1 MKISAVIIAGNE
13 ESKIADAISS
23 VDWADE
29 VLVIDSESKDRTKEI
44 ADSLGARVITR
55 QWPGFSAQKQ
65 FGVDAAEF
73 DWIFSLDAD
82 ERVSPDLSAE
92 IKQLRDAGREP
103 ASAGYRIP
111 RSSSYMGRQI
121 KHSGWYPDWQMRL
134 FDRRKG
140 RWSDALIHESFK
152 LNEGETSQKLNGD
165 IVHITVDDASDHH
178 RMIGERY
185 APLAARQ
192 MFDRGR
198 RTSVLKLITAAP
210 LAFFSSFILKA
221 GFLDGMPGYC
231 IARFSAHHAFLKH
244 LLLWELQNG
253 SIKPPT

>member
-13 ESKIADAISS
+13 ESKIADAIAS

-29 VLVIDSESKDRTKEI
+29 VLVIDSESRDRTKEI

-55 QWPGFSAQKQ
+55 EWPGFSAQKQ

-82 ERVSPDLSAE
+82 ERVSLDLSTA
-92 IKQLRDAGREP
+92 IKQIRDGGIDPVTAGF
-103 ASAGYRIP
+103 RIP
-111 RSSSYMGRQI
+111 RSSYYMGRQI

-152 LNEGETSQKLNGD
+152 LNDGETAGTLHAEM
-165 IVHITVDDASDHH
+165 IHLTVDNASQHH
-178 RMIGERY
+178 RLIGERY
-185 APLAARQ
+185 APLAAQQ
-192 MFDRGR
+192 MFDRGQ
-198 RTSVLKLITAAP
+198 RTSVLKLITVAP

-231 IARFSAHHAFLKH
+231 IARFAAHHAFLKH
-244 LLLWELQNG
+244 LLLWELQNDL
-253 SIKPPT
+253 SAPPT